1 MKITIVPANSKDTYF
16 IEGTEAELSG
26 IINKMMSNASAVQP
40 AKTVKSL
47 ATSKD
52 HNKDHNYA
60 PTTNDELNR
69 QINNFLDSVYA
80 YKASKESLTG
90 RGRYLAQN
98 ICDFQPHSIDD
109 LINDAGIVRKTFD
122 RNITKMKDAG
132 ARFAISSTHVTLV
145 ELPKKARVN
154 KHRTVKIKRQNPMN
168 TVQVNPLAGLSLS

>member
-52 HNKDHNYA
+52 HNYG
-60 PTTNDELNR
+60 PTTNNELNR
-69 QINNFLDSVYA
+69 QINNFLDSVYV